1 MAKTAIQTA
10 GEKIFEKIGKGSDE
24 DYNAIVRMVER
35 KLDERMN
42 ELIDHATK
50 YLGGDKFNKT
60 DMTLSE
66 ILIDMFE
73 KDSDSTRRE
82 ALFAAFAYDTLLTNL
97 KNAKEMA
104 SNEEISCRS

>member
-10 GEKIFEKIGKGSDE
+10 GEEIFEKIGKGSDE

-35 KLDERMN
+35 KLDDRMN
-42 ELIDHATK
+42 ELIAHATQ
-50 YLGGDKFNKT
+50 YVGGDKFNKT

-104 SNEEISCRS
+104 SNEKISCRS